1 MLIKCWV
8 RGGRGP
14 GGYGGKRTRKK
25 AEKLTGK
32 SGHVL
37 KTRATLSLLPSLP
50 QSGAGFQVCLWP
62 TRGSKLGVAIVHLAV
77 SGLFKL
83 QD

>member
-1 MLIKCWV
+1 M

-14 GGYGGKRTRKK
+14 GGHGGKRSRKK

-37 KTRATLSLLPSLP
+37 KARAALSLLPSLRQP
-50 QSGAGFQVCLWP
+50 GAGFQVCLWP
-62 TRGSKLGVAIVHLAV
+62 TRGSKLGVAIVHLSI

-83 QD
+83 QE